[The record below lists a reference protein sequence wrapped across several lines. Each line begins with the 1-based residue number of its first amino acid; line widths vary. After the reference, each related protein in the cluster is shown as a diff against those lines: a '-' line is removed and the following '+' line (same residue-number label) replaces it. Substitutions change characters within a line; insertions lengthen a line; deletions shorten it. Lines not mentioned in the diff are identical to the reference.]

1 MVREHFPLVSDEE
14 PIIGEAPV
22 MDLYDDRDL
31 ISNIVG
37 FYQEPVFTPSASV
50 PVGQESGQQLPL
62 SPRVVQPKQV
72 YQPRKKK
79 PVQEISYT
87 QVARAQAREDLKKK
101 RSAPYLN
108 FDKPGFKS
116 KELPRP
122 KPNQR
127 DKDKAQ
133 LNELTKAANRLSQTT
148 YIKAEIH
155 PVYQHV
161 APVQEEAPKKN
172 PYDFLRTSRIYNH
185 QDNQIK
191 KEKKLAQELNLT
203 RFEQWKK
210 L

>member
-1 MVREHFPLVSDEE
+1 M
-14 PIIGEAPV
+14 
-22 MDLYDDRDL
+22 
-31 ISNIVG
+31 
-37 FYQEPVFTPSASV
+37 
-50 PVGQESGQQLPL
+50 
-62 SPRVVQPKQV
+62 K
-72 YQPRKKK
+72 
-79 PVQEISYT
+79 EISYT

-122 KPNQR
+122 KPNQK

-133 LNELTKAANRLSQTT
+133 FNDLTKAANRLSQTT

-161 APVQEEAPKKN
+161 APVPEEVPQKN

-185 QDNQIK
+185 SDKQIK

-210 L
+210 LWQKPIILLELKAQACQL